1 MPDAPFVG
9 VHIVGAVAQVVD
21 KAQSGTLEG
30 YHNVSTRYFGRQDY
44 ALSAQIAEGLFKRK
58 LDYGEGIAG
67 QFCGESECVLGD
79 IFLSS
84 LCCQRDTHLQGG
96 YARGYAI
103 DVLEQGLANGHDVLG
118 VRIEYFELLSMG

>member
-21 KAQSGTLEG
+21 KAQPGSLEG
-30 YHNVSTRYFGRQDY
+30 YHNVPAWHFGRQDN
-44 ALSAQIAEGLFKRK
+44 ALAAQIAEGLFKRK

-67 QFCGESECVLGD
+67 QFCGESQCVLGN

-84 LCCQRDTHLQGG
+84 LCCQRNAHL
-96 YARGYAI
+96 
-103 DVLEQGLANGHDVLG
+103 
-118 VRIEYFELLSMG
+118 